1 LATST
6 NLAFEAVPSTANIPL
21 LEQRR
26 ICEQARLDALKNA
39 VERNKWGQ
47 FATPPELARSLA
59 RYALA
64 GMQGQRIRFLDP
76 AVGTGSFFSAL
87 SLESPPGGVVSAVG
101 VELDPLFAA
110 SARSLWAGSGL
121 RVVEGDFTL
130 QPVAKERFSL
140 VLTNPPYVRHHH
152 LSTDDK
158 GRLKARLAESLH
170 VEISGLAGLY
180 CYFLLLAHNWMED
193 QGLAVWLIPSEF
205 MDVNYGNALR
215 RYLTESV
222 TLLHIHRFRPEDVQF
237 TDALVS
243 SAVVVFRK
251 SAPPVG
257 HSARF
262 TLGGSIEGPATE
274 ALVPICTLARSGKWT
289 QFPVGAVAGPDGEP
303 RLGDLFSIKRG
314 LATGANDF
322 FILTGAEADHWGIP
336 SEFLKPILPSPR
348 YLDEDV
354 VGVLPGGSPAIARRL
369 YLLDCSEPE
378 EQVAARWPRFYEYL
392 RGGREQ
398 KIHSSYLTSRRVPW
412 YSQEKR
418 PPAPFLCTYMGRS
431 GNGKPPFRFLWNRSQ
446 ATAHNVY
453 LMLYPRGPLREALEG
468 HPELEMAVFQA
479 LRQIT
484 TAQMVSEGRVYG
496 GGLHKVEPKELA
508 QIPAGAVL
516 ESLAGHLRLEHQR
529 SLFN

>member
-1 LATST
+1 LATLS
-6 NLAFEAVPSTANIPL
+6 NLVSEAVISTVDVSL
-21 LEQRR
+21 LEERR
-26 ICEQARLDALKNA
+26 IQEQARLDALKNA
-39 VERNKWGQ
+39 LERNKWGQ
-47 FATPPELARSLA
+47 FATPPELARSLS

-64 GMQGQRIRFLDP
+64 AMQGKPIRFLDP
-76 AVGTGSFFSAL
+76 AIGTGSFFSAL
-87 SLESPPGGVVSAVG
+87 SRESSPGGIASAVG

-121 RVVEGDFTL
+121 QVVEGDFTR
-130 QPVAKERFSL
+130 QPAAQERFSL

-158 GRLKARLAESLH
+158 GRLKTRLAESLR

-180 CYFLLLAHNWMED
+180 CYFLLLAHDWMED

-205 MDVNYGNALR
+205 MDVNYGSALR

-243 SAVVVFRK
+243 SVVVVFRK
-251 SAPPVG
+251 SPPPVG
-257 HSARF
+257 HCARF
-262 TLGGSIEGPATE
+262 TLGGPIEDPAAEASIPIG
-274 ALVPICTLARSGKWT
+274 ALSRSGKWT
-289 QFPVGAVAGPDGEP
+289 LFPAGAIAEPDGEP

-322 FILTGAEADHWGIP
+322 FILTDAEANRWGIP

-354 VGVLPGGSPAIARRL
+354 VGALPGGTPAISRRL

-378 EQVAARWPRFYEYL
+378 EEVEARWPRFYEYL
-392 RGGREQ
+392 RAGREQ

-468 HPELEMAVFQA
+468 HPELEVAVFQA

-516 ESLAGHLRLEHQR
+516 ASLAGHLRLERQR